1 MQYGSTRNCK
11 GTVGNR
17 GGRMSSDNT
26 TAMKME
32 RSYNRLLCAIL
43 QGKPKRIIA
52 RLTFEAADC
61 PETFK
66 EFDEQTKQLLQEA
79 TKDSINYF
87 IHYQSGRTVAI
98 LRTSPLGRKLAKG
111 AFKDE

>member
-1 MQYGSTRNCK
+1 
-11 GTVGNR
+11 
-17 GGRMSSDNT
+17 MSSDNT

-43 QGKPKRIIA
+43 QKKPKRIID

-61 PETFK
+61 PETAG
-66 EFDEQTKQLLQEA
+66 EFEKLMEQLRQDA
-79 TKDSINYF
+79 FKDSINYF

-98 LRTSPLGRKLAKG
+98 LRASPLGRKLAKG